1 LQQFFVHGTQ
11 LTVVLTQGV
20 NMHVRWRV
28 DFLSLCISLVVAG
41 FSLSSGAQTP
51 ALASSPMLECSGLP
65 CVDVTVGDQTH
76 LKMLVDTGNEASM
89 LDKAKAEALGL
100 ELKPVNGPDGK
111 PYPGYSLATLKNVRV
126 GGTAL
131 GELKLVVVDLQPSI
145 KKGEYPVADGAL
157 SYTAFN
163 GRILQ
168 MDYKS
173 RQVGLSEL
181 VKSDAP
187 CPGFC
192 GTITTPTF
200 GKQGPPI
207 VVTSGFKL
215 NGKEVAVQ
223 IDTLYSGTMLIYS
236 TSVQKLGLSEQQNA
250 GKKRL
255 FPFTD
260 GGVEMIEGTASV
272 ESFGVKEL
280 KKDVAVYF
288 ATPKVH
294 QPDGMFDGTVGHELF
309 AGHVL
314 TLDFHAHRFWMA

>member
-1 LQQFFVHGTQ
+1 
-11 LTVVLTQGV
+11 
-20 NMHVRWRV
+20 MRVRWKV
-28 DFLSLCISLVVAG
+28 KLLSLCITLTAG
-41 FSLSSGAQTP
+41 CFSLSSSAQIP
-51 ALASSPMLECSGLP
+51 ALASSPMLDCSGLP
-65 CVDVTVGDQTH
+65 CVDMTIDGTTH
-76 LKMLVDTGNEASM
+76 VKMLVDTGNEASM

-100 ELKPVNGPDGK
+100 ELKPLMGPDGK
-111 PYPGYSLATLKNVRV
+111 PYPGYSSATLKNVRV
-126 GGTAL
+126 GGAAL
-131 GELKLVVVDLQPSI
+131 GDLKLLVVDLQPSI
-145 KKGEYPVADGAL
+145 RKGEYPPSDGSL
-157 SYTAFN
+157 SYTAFD

-168 MDYKS
+168 MDYKDKHIGVS
-173 RQVGLSEL
+173 DL
-181 VKSDAP
+181 VKSDGP

-207 VVTSGFKL
+207 VVTTGFQL

-223 IDTLYSGTMLIYS
+223 IDTLYSETMLIYS
-236 TSVQKLGLSEQQNA
+236 TSVQKLGLSGEQNA
-250 GKKRL
+250 AKKRL

-260 GGVEMIEGTASV
+260 GGVEMIEGTASA
-272 ESFGVKEL
+272 EGFGKREL
-280 KKDVAVYF
+280 KRDVAVYF